1 MTGFPASVKMKEVG
15 LRDGLQAESR
25 LLPTGDLVH
34 MLHEMG
40 LETGVNLEALIGCA
54 RFLEGVLGHGLPG
67 RVMKAGICGHLTA
80 GGS

>member
-34 MLHEMG
+34 MLHEMR
-40 LETGVNLEALIGCA
+40 LETGVDLEALIGCA
-54 RFLEGVLGHGLPG
+54 RFLEGFLRHGLPG
-67 RVMKAGICGHLTA
+67 QVMKAGICGHPTA